1 MNHNPPD
8 QLADSDI
15 LITVHGDN
23 GGQPGDLVHTLTYP
37 ETYTVLRDSGPVTFS
52 APPGSTLSSG
62 ITYWVKFEIATDSTF
77 FTGSEGIHFEFATDD
92 NEVQG
97 PTTNNRWT
105 IGHDSLWSPETLAWT
120 TEVKSIKMSVLGA
133 PHYDTLVSN
142 IDQPYWAPEI
152 TGPNVKPLSHS

>member
-1 MNHNPPD
+1 MY
-8 QLADSDI
+8 
-15 LITVHGDN
+15 
-23 GGQPGDLVHTLTYP
+23 TLTAP
-37 ETYTVLRDSGPVTFS
+37 ETYTVLQDKSPVTFS

-77 FTGSEGIHFEFATDD
+77 FTGPTSIYFEFATDN

-120 TEVKSIKMSVLGA
+120 TEVRSIKMSVLGA

-142 IDQPYWAPEI
+142 IDQTFLGAEP
-152 TGPNVKPLSHS
+152 TGPTSKPLSHS